1 MNEINMNITQYQLN
15 AINYALTLAQYFV
28 DEQEHGTEQWHSDM
42 DTMNQAYIAMTQVQ
56 EQSEVAQ

>member
-1 MNEINMNITQYQLN
+1 MNITQYQLD

-28 DEQEHGTEQWHSDM
+28 EERERGTEQWHSDM

-56 EQSEVAQ
+56 AQLEVTT